1 MKYPFLLLFL
11 IFSFIVEAKTDSK
24 DSNSKV
30 YESTSDLTF
39 SNPKI
44 SNLGFY
50 NNFDFLIKNVNSD
63 TQNSSNYKNP
73 STLFRLSIL
82 LLRPFTLLGIGFGMK
97 LLILCRVYSS
107 LQNVCRLS

>member
-44 SNLGFY
+44 
-50 NNFDFLIKNVNSD
+50 
-63 TQNSSNYKNP
+63 
-73 STLFRLSIL
+73 
-82 LLRPFTLLGIGFGMK
+82 
-97 LLILCRVYSS
+97 
-107 LQNVCRLS
+107 